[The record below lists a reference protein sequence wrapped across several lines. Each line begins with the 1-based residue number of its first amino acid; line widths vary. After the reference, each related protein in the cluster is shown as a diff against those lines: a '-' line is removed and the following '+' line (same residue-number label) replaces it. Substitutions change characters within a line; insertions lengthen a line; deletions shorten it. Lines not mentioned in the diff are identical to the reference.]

1 MPGPTGSTRPTGS
14 SPTAWRPTPTSASS
28 SRAAADR
35 IILTGLDRL
44 DEPASLIDLNKEIEA
59 RMPAVDLPEIV
70 LEVDSWVSY
79 LSDFTHVSG
88 ANSRM
93 DDLPLSVAAVLTSE
107 ATNVGIEP
115 IVHDGVD
122 ALNRDRLFWVEQNY
136 IRAQTLSTANAR
148 LVDYHMRL
156 PLVQAWGGGE
166 LASADGLRF
175 VTPIRTLNSGPNP
188 KYFGT
193 RRRGV
198 TFYNFLSDQFSGLH
212 GILIPG
218 TQRDSFYILDGLLE
232 QETALRPVEI
242 TSDTHG
248 ASEIVFGLF
257 RLMGYQFSPRLA
269 DVGSATLYRA
279 DPDAD
284 YGPLNPVTRDK
295 INLKHITA
303 HWDQMLR
310 LAGSLHS
317 GTIKAS
323 EALRVLAPGG
333 KPTPTG
339 KAVMELGRL
348 DRSAYLSSY
357 FTDELLRRRVNTQLN
372 RQESR
377 HELARKIFHGQKG
390 ELRQSYR
397 EGQEDQLGALGL
409 MLNIVVLW
417 NTVYFQKIIG
427 EMRAEGIH
435 VRDEDIARL
444 SPLKFAHIN
453 FHGRYSFALPV
464 EIQGGQLR
472 STAKPEKTT
481 TV

>member
-1 MPGPTGSTRPTGS
+1 M
-14 SPTAWRPTPTSASS
+14 
-28 SRAAADR
+28 SR
-35 IILTGLDRL
+35 
-44 DEPASLIDLNKEIEA
+44 
-59 RMPAVDLPEIV
+59 
-70 LEVDSWVSY
+70 
-79 LSDFTHVSG
+79 
-88 ANSRM
+88 
-93 DDLPLSVAAVLTSE
+93 
-107 ATNVGIEP
+107 
-115 IVHDGVD
+115 
-122 ALNRDRLFWVEQNY
+122 
-136 IRAQTLSTANAR
+136 ANAR

-156 PLVQAWGGGE
+156 PLVQSWGGGE

-175 VTPIRTLNSGPNP
+175 ITPIRTLNSGPNP

-248 ASEIVFGLF
+248 SSEIVFGLF
-257 RLMGYQFSPRLA
+257 RLLGYQFSPRLA
-269 DVGSATLYRA
+269 DSGSATLYRT

-284 YGPLNPVTRDK
+284 YGPLTPLTRDK
-295 INLKHITA
+295 VNLKQITS
-303 HWDQMLR
+303 HWDDVLR
-310 LAGSLHS
+310 VAGSLHS

-323 EALRVLAPGG
+323 EVLRVLAPGG

-339 KAVMELGRL
+339 KAIMEIGRL

-357 FTDELLRRRVNTQLN
+357 FTDELLRRRINTQLN

-377 HELARKIFHGQKG
+377 HNLARKIFHGQKG

-409 MLNIVVLW
+409 MLNIVILW
-417 NTVYFQKIIG
+417 NTVYMQKIIA

-453 FHGRYSFALPV
+453 FHGRYSFALPAEV
-464 EIQGGQLR
+464 QGGQLR
-472 STAKPEKTT
+472 STRKPEGASTT
-481 TV
+481 I